1 MQKLKARLSFMTLAV
16 AASLVAATLVA
27 ATLVA
32 ATLALPVYAQVQP
45 DVQVN
50 QIPQLN
56 PIVGAPTITITNLN
70 LFKSAALS
78 QVGIEWSVQKPQLTQ
93 ITRFNLSFEV
103 GYQNGKSQSLT
114 KVVNNGGARATS
126 FTGLPGF
133 AVGSTKTILTTIY
146 TTPGNI
152 TVTEDFT
159 LGLTATPPPRPQPL
173 DITQVTRVTQ
183 GCRAS
188 QDCFEVK
195 WSASTNFPSLQSFNS
210 FNVKLDVT
218 YSNGTTASGN
228 TNATAAERKKIIAVP
243 KPHSGN
249 PQTAKATINAAIT
262 RVASTTVTKQTP

>member
-1 MQKLKARLSFMTLAV
+1 MQKLKPCLSFMMLA
-16 AASLVAATLVA
+16 
-27 ATLVA
+27 VA
-32 ATLALPVYAQVQP
+32 ATLALPVYAQSQVQP

-56 PIVGAPTITITNLN
+56 PIVGAPTVTITNLN
-70 LFKSAALS
+70 LFKSTALS
-78 QVGIEWSVQKPQLTQ
+78 QAGIEWSVQKPTLTQ
-93 ITRFNLSFEV
+93 ITRFDLSFEV

-114 KVVNNGGARATS
+114 KSVNDGGARAAS

-133 AVGSTKTILTTIY
+133 AVHSTKTILTTIF

-152 TVTEDFT
+152 TETEDFT
-159 LGLTATPPPRPQPL
+159 LGSTAPPPPRPQPL
-173 DITQVTRVTQ
+173 DITQVTWVTL
-183 GCRAS
+183 GCSAS

-195 WSASTNFPSLQSFNS
+195 WSASTNFASLQSFDS

-218 YSNGTTASGN
+218 YSNGTTVSGN
-228 TNATAAERKKIIAVP
+228 ANAAAAERQKIIAVP

-262 RVASTTVTKQTP
+262 RVGSTTVTKQTP